1 MPLQVDFRRRVLK
14 GGATGAGLPA
24 FDTHPSPSAQLRN
37 KGVWC
42 VQVDASAEHRRTGT
56 QHGRERRPLTTNA
69 AAERPAERRRLCA
82 KRPEARASTSLLRA
96 FRHRPLRLQPSLS
109 PPPSRHGTLSLQSVQ
124 QRSSGPKGGADA
136 KTQAPSTTRLR
147 VIRPPVLFFLCRRG
161 TCQEVVRAPY
171 PHPHTAAVSSAGRL
185 SSSQFPGHPSS
196 ELRLRHRPSS
206 RLPPSTHDGT
216 RGSRRCLTGDRAKLL
231 VGAC

>member
-1 MPLQVDFRRRVLK
+1 MRTSGRKCGTQTDGHPTRARAATFNYECGSREASGAAAAPCK
-14 GGATGAGLPA
+14 ATGGPGLH
-24 FDTHPSPSAQLRN
+24 FLIESLSSSPTEVA
-37 KGVWC
+37 
-42 VQVDASAEHRRTGT
+42 A
-56 QHGRERRPLTTNA
+56 LT
-69 AAERPAERRRLCA
+69 L
-82 KRPEARASTSLLRA
+82 SS
-96 FRHRPLRLQPSLS
+96 SLS
-109 PPPSRHGTLSLQSVQ
+109 PRHPFVAVGATTVLWAEGRRGRENAGPEHHSVT
-124 QRSSGPKGGADA
+124 RYS
-136 KTQAPSTTRLR
+136 APCTF
-147 VIRPPVLFFLCRRG
+147 FFLCRRG